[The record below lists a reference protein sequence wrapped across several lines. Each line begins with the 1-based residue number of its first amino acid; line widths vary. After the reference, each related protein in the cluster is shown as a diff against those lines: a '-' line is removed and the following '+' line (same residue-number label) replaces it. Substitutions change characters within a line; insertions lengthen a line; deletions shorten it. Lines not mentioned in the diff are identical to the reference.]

1 MRRERTAPR
10 PDWRTRVEARG
21 LDWHTSETGQPYWDE
36 SAFWRFD
43 ADEIDRIE
51 AASETLWRLCLH
63 AIGHVVDGGEL
74 AGFGY
79 GPQACELIT
88 RSWRARDD
96 EPSLYARFDLA
107 YDGRDLKLLE
117 LNADTPTSLVEA
129 AVVQWW
135 WLQDRFPDLDQF
147 NSIHE
152 KLVSAFGRIAARAR
166 AGALPGVLHLTC
178 GVPHAEDEGTIA
190 YLAVCAAE
198 AGLRTPFVAL
208 DRIGW
213 REGPGTPGHFVDEA
227 DLPIRQLF
235 KLVPWEWL
243 LSDPFGEPLAGE
255 VLAGR
260 IRLIEPAWKMLASH
274 KRLLVT
280 LSELNPGHDLLLEA
294 TESLGAARRFGE
306 FVRKPVHGREG
317 QNVTLLRATEFATE
331 EVERTRGFYG
341 GDDFVYQRRARLAE
355 ADGVTAVLGAWIV
368 DGQACGL
375 GVREADGPIT
385 GDTARFVPH
394 VIG

>member
-1 MRRERTAPR
+1 MRRERMAPR
-10 PDWRTRVEARG
+10 PDWRARVEARG
-21 LDWHTSETGQPYWDE
+21 LDWHTSEAGRPYWDE

-43 ADEIDRIE
+43 AEEIDRIE
-51 AASETLWRLCLH
+51 AATETLWSLCLH

-74 AGFGY
+74 ARFGY
-79 GPQACELIT
+79 GPQACELIA

-166 AGALPGVLHLTC
+166 VAPCRRSAPDLRRSPRRGRGHDRLSRRLRRRGGPADPLRGPRPNRLARGAGA
-178 GVPHAEDEGTIA
+178 
-190 YLAVCAAE
+190 
-198 AGLRTPFVAL
+198 
-208 DRIGW
+208 
-213 REGPGTPGHFVDEA
+213 PGHFVDEA

-243 LSDPFGEPLAGE
+243 LSDPFGELS
-255 VLAGR
+255 
-260 IRLIEPAWKMLASH
+260 PARSW
-274 KRLLVT
+274 
-280 LSELNPGHDLLLEA
+280 PGG
-294 TESLGAARRFGE
+294 SG
-306 FVRKPVHGREG
+306 
-317 QNVTLLRATEFATE
+317 
-331 EVERTRGFYG
+331 
-341 GDDFVYQRRARLAE
+341 
-355 ADGVTAVLGAWIV
+355 
-368 DGQACGL
+368 
-375 GVREADGPIT
+375 
-385 GDTARFVPH
+385 
-394 VIG
+394 